1 MFNYQLTLDISAGS
15 WLMICDSNASSS
27 ESIQKC
33 SHILIANA
41 MEMPNIAAILHNSHN
56 HI

>member
-27 ESIQKC
+27 ESVQKC
-33 SHILIANA
+33 SHIIANA